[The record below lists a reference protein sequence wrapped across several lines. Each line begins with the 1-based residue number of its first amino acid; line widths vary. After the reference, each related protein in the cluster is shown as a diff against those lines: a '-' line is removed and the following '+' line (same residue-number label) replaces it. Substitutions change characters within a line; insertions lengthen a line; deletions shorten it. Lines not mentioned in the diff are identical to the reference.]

1 MCFVIS
7 LIPATVWV
15 IVGYFVLFTST
26 RADGAVRTFGRGLAI
41 WLFIIAAFIPL
52 VGAYVTI
59 AGLCPIDEIIQ
70 KMSAQ

>member
-15 IVGYFVLFTST
+15 MVGYLVLFTST
-26 RADGAVRTFGRGLAI
+26 KADGAVRTFGRGLAI

-59 AGLCPIDEIIQ
+59 AGLCPIDQIIQ
-70 KMSAQ
+70 KMSVQ